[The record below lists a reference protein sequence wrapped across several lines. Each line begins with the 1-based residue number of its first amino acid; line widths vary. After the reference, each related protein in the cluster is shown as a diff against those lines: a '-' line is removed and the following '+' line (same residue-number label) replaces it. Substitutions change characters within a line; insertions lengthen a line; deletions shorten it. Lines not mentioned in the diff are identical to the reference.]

1 MNSCVTGGSN
11 CLGQRLRTGDLG
23 SGGGRAEIL
32 APLYCIILICKMG
45 IIKKAQLRRLKL
57 AIKIKI
63 SLNNLN
69 CFAKSK

>member
-1 MNSCVTGGSN
+1 MCDRWQQLPRATFKDRGS
-11 CLGQRLRTGDLG
+11 GF
-23 SGGGRAEIL
+23 GGGRAEIL